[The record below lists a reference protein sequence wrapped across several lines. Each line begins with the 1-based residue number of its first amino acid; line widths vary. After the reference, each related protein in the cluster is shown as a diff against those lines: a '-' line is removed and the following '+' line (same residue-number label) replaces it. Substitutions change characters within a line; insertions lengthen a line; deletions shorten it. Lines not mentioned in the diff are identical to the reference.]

1 MDCYVALKI
10 NKLEPNIF
18 IGELYKHND
27 AWEKKIAECVKVKSI
42 SKTYVKNKKEYIKV
56 NKY

>member
-1 MDCYVALKI
+1 MDYYAALKI

-27 AWEKKIAECVKVKSI
+27 AWEKKIAEYVKVKSI
-42 SKTYVKNKKEYIKV
+42 SKTYKC
-56 NKY
+56 